1 MLRIALTILNHVRSW
16 CMKVKGLS
24 VLVVCAGNLCRSPM
38 AEIILR
44 DKIRQKRLNIQVR
57 SAGTLKTGKTM
68 PDDKALQALQALQD
82 YGYQPMVN
90 PVQQVT
96 QQDFIEHDF
105 IYAMDRTNLADLL
118 DICPAEHK
126 NKLALFLSKANRQ
139 EKEVPDPYRRNSEF
153 FQRTA
158 LLIESGAVA
167 LVDSWQEQGL
177 SNAYN
182 ESLQRN

>member
-1 MLRIALTILNHVRSW
+1 MRIALTILNHVRSW

-68 PDDKALQALQALQD
+68 PDDKALQALQD

-126 NKLALFLSKANRQ
+126 NKLALFLSKANRK

-182 ESLQRN
+182 ESLQRS

>member
-1 MLRIALTILNHVRSW
+1 MRIALTILNHVRSW

-82 YGYQPMVN
+82 YGYHPMVN

>member
-1 MLRIALTILNHVRSW
+1 MSRLRIALTILNHVRSW
-16 CMKVKGLS
+16 DMKVKGLS
-24 VLVVCAGNLCRSPM
+24 VLVVCTGNLCRSPM

-44 DKIRQKRLNIQVR
+44 DKIRQKSLNIQVR

-68 PDDKALQALQALQD
+68 PDDKALQAVQN
-82 YGYQPMVN
+82 YGYNPMVN

-96 QQDFIEHDF
+96 QQDFIEHDV

-118 DICPAEHK
+118 DICPAEYK

-139 EKEVPDPYRRNSEF
+139 EKEVPDPYRRSSEF

-167 LVDSWQEQGL
+167 LVDSWQELEL
-177 SNAYN
+177 SNMCN
-182 ESLQRN
+182 DNLS

>member
-1 MLRIALTILNHVRSW
+1 
-16 CMKVKGLS
+16 MKVKGLS
-24 VLVVCAGNLCRSPM
+24 VLVVCTGNLCRSPM

-68 PDDKALQALQALQD
+68 PDDKALQAVQD
-82 YGYQPMVN
+82 YGYHPMVN

-139 EKEVPDPYRRNSEF
+139 EKEVPDPYRRSSEF

-158 LLIESGAVA
+158 LLIESGVVA
-167 LVDSWQEQGL
+167 LVDSWQEQGI
-177 SNAYN
+177 NAYN
-182 ESLQRN
+182 ENLSQ

>member
-1 MLRIALTILNHVRSW
+1 MSRLRIALTILNHVRSW
-16 CMKVKGLS
+16 DMKVKGLS
-24 VLVVCAGNLCRSPM
+24 VLVVCTGNLCRSPM

-57 SAGTLKTGKTM
+57 SAGTLKTGQTM
-68 PDDKALQALQALQD
+68 PDDKALQAVQN
-82 YGYQPMVN
+82 YGYHPMVN
-90 PVQQVT
+90 PVQLVT
-96 QQDFIEHDF
+96 QQDFIKHDV

-118 DICPAEHK
+118 DICPAEYK

-139 EKEVPDPYRRNSEF
+139 EKEVPDPYRRSSEF

-167 LVDSWQEQGL
+167 LVDSWQELEL
-177 SNAYN
+177 SNMCN
-182 ESLQRN
+182 DKLS

>member
-1 MLRIALTILNHVRSW
+1 
-16 CMKVKGLS
+16 MKVKGLS
-24 VLVVCAGNLCRSPM
+24 VLVVCTGNLCRSPM

-68 PDDKALQALQALQD
+68 PDDKALQALQD

>member
-1 MLRIALTILNHVRSW
+1 
-16 CMKVKGLS
+16 MKVKGLS
-24 VLVVCAGNLCRSPM
+24 VLVVCTGNLCRSPM

-68 PDDKALQALQALQD
+68 PDDKALQALQD
-82 YGYQPMVN
+82 YGYHPMVN

-126 NKLALFLSKANRQ
+126 TSWLFS
-139 EKEVPDPYRRNSEF
+139 
-153 FQRTA
+153 
-158 LLIESGAVA
+158 
-167 LVDSWQEQGL
+167 
-177 SNAYN
+177 
-182 ESLQRN
+182 

>member
-1 MLRIALTILNHVRSW
+1 
-16 CMKVKGLS
+16 MKVKGLS
-24 VLVVCAGNLCRSPM
+24 VLVVCTGNLCRSPM

-68 PDDKALQALQALQD
+68 PDDKALQALQD
-82 YGYQPMVN
+82 YGYHPMVN

-139 EKEVPDPYRRNSEF
+139 EKEVPDPYRRSSEF

-167 LVDSWQEQGL
+167 LVDSWQEQGINTCNENL
-177 SNAYN
+177 S
-182 ESLQRN
+182 Q

>member
-1 MLRIALTILNHVRSW
+1 
-16 CMKVKGLS
+16 MKVKGLS
-24 VLVVCAGNLCRSPM
+24 VLVVCTGNLCRSPM

-68 PDDKALQALQALQD
+68 PDDKALQALQD
-82 YGYQPMVN
+82 YGYHPMVN

-126 NKLALFLSKANRQ
+126 NKLALFLA
-139 EKEVPDPYRRNSEF
+139 RRIDKKKKYPI
-153 FQRTA
+153 
-158 LLIESGAVA
+158 LIGV
-167 LVDSWQEQGL
+167 VVNF
-177 SNAYN
+177 SNVQLCWLN
-182 ESLQRN
+182 LERWLWLILGKSRG

>member
-1 MLRIALTILNHVRSW
+1 MRIALTILNHVRSW

-57 SAGTLKTGKTM
+57 SAGTLKTGRTM
-68 PDDKALQALQALQD
+68 PDDKALQALQD

-177 SNAYN
+177 SNACN

>member
-82 YGYQPMVN
+82 YGYHPMVN

>member
-1 MLRIALTILNHVRSW
+1 MRIALTILNHVRSW

>member
-1 MLRIALTILNHVRSW
+1 
-16 CMKVKGLS
+16 MKVKGLS
-24 VLVVCAGNLCRSPM
+24 VLVVCTGNLCRSPM

-68 PDDKALQALQALQD
+68 PDDKALQAVQD
-82 YGYQPMVN
+82 YGYHPMVN

-139 EKEVPDPYRRNSEF
+139 EKEVPDPCRRSSEF

-167 LVDSWQEQGL
+167 LVDSWQEQGINACNENL
-177 SNAYN
+177 S
-182 ESLQRN
+182 Q

>member
-1 MLRIALTILNHVRSW
+1 
-16 CMKVKGLS
+16 MKVKGLS
-24 VLVVCAGNLCRSPM
+24 VLVVCTGNLCRSPM

-68 PDDKALQALQALQD
+68 PDDKALQAVQD
-82 YGYQPMVN
+82 YGYHPMVN

-118 DICPAEHK
+118 DLCPTEHK

-139 EKEVPDPYRRNSEF
+139 EKEVPDPYRRSSEF
-153 FQRTA
+153 FQRTV
-158 LLIESGAVA
+158 LLIELGAIA
-167 LVDSWQEQGL
+167 LVNSWQEQGL
-177 SNAYN
+177 ANLHKGNVS
-182 ESLQRN
+182 Q

>member
-68 PDDKALQALQALQD
+68 PDDKALQALQD
-82 YGYQPMVN
+82 YGYQLMVN

>member
-1 MLRIALTILNHVRSW
+1 MSRLRIALTILNHVRSW
-16 CMKVKGLS
+16 DMKVKGLS
-24 VLVVCAGNLCRSPM
+24 VLVVCTGNLCRSPM

-44 DKIRQKRLNIQVR
+44 DKIRQKSLNIQVL

-68 PDDKALQALQALQD
+68 PDDKALQALQD
-82 YGYQPMVN
+82 YGYHPMVN

>member
-1 MLRIALTILNHVRSW
+1 
-16 CMKVKGLS
+16 
-24 VLVVCAGNLCRSPM
+24 
-38 AEIILR
+38 
-44 DKIRQKRLNIQVR
+44 
-57 SAGTLKTGKTM
+57 M
-68 PDDKALQALQALQD
+68 PDDKALQALQD
-82 YGYQPMVN
+82 YGYHPMVN

-126 NKLALFLSKANRQ
+126 TSWLFSQQGESTR
-139 EKEVPDPYRRNSEF
+139 KEVPDPYRRSSEF

-167 LVDSWQEQGL
+167 LVDSWQEQGINACNENL
-177 SNAYN
+177 S
-182 ESLQRN
+182 Q

>member
-1 MLRIALTILNHVRSW
+1 
-16 CMKVKGLS
+16 MKVKGLS
-24 VLVVCAGNLCRSPM
+24 VLVVCTGNLCRSPM

-82 YGYQPMVN
+82 YGYHPMVN

-139 EKEVPDPYRRNSEF
+139 EKEVPDPYRRSSEF

>member
-1 MLRIALTILNHVRSW
+1 
-16 CMKVKGLS
+16 MKVKGLS

-44 DKIRQKRLNIQVR
+44 DKIGQKRLNIQVR

-82 YGYQPMVN
+82 YGYHPMVN

>member
-1 MLRIALTILNHVRSW
+1 
-16 CMKVKGLS
+16 MKVKGLS
-24 VLVVCAGNLCRSPM
+24 VLVVCTGNLCRSPM

-68 PDDKALQALQALQD
+68 PDDKALQAVQD
-82 YGYQPMVN
+82 YGYHPMVN

-139 EKEVPDPYRRNSEF
+139 EKEVPDPYRRSSEF

-158 LLIESGAVA
+158 LLIESGVVA
-167 LVDSWQEQGL
+167 LVDSWQEQGI
-177 SNAYN
+177 NACN
-182 ESLQRN
+182 ENL

>member
-1 MLRIALTILNHVRSW
+1 
-16 CMKVKGLS
+16 MKVKGLS
-24 VLVVCAGNLCRSPM
+24 VLVVCTGNLCRSPM

-82 YGYQPMVN
+82 YGYHPMVN

>member
-1 MLRIALTILNHVRSW
+1 
-16 CMKVKGLS
+16 
-24 VLVVCAGNLCRSPM
+24 
-38 AEIILR
+38 
-44 DKIRQKRLNIQVR
+44 
-57 SAGTLKTGKTM
+57 M
-68 PDDKALQALQALQD
+68 PDDKALQALQD

-182 ESLQRN
+182 ESLQRS